1 MFWSNPWPPVTGR
14 QNHLPGSVSQRRAKP
29 SYKTAWPVDQGHD
42 ENKTQLKLDI
52 FNWKI
57 TLNMFWS
64 NPWPPVTGGQ
74 NHLPGSVSQRRAKPS
89 YKTAWPVDQDHV
101 VNKTQLKLDIFNWKI
116 TLNMFWSN
124 PWPPV
129 TGGQNHL
136 PGSVS
141 QRRAKP
147 SYKTAWPVDQGHVV
161 NKTQLKLDICNWKIT
176 LNMFWSNPWPPVTGG
191 QNHLPGSVSQ
201 RRA

>member
-1 MFWSNPWPPVTGR
+1 MFW
-14 QNHLPGSVSQRRAKP
+14 
-29 SYKTAWPVDQGHD
+29 
-42 ENKTQLKLDI
+42 
-52 FNWKI
+52 F
-57 TLNMFWS
+57 
-64 NPWPPVTGGQ
+64 
-74 NHLPGSVSQRRAKPS
+74 
-89 YKTAWPVDQDHV
+89 
-101 VNKTQLKLDIFNWKI
+101 
-116 TLNMFWSN
+116 N

-161 NKTQLKLDICNWKIT
+161 NKTQLKLDIFNWNKT
-176 LNMFWSNPWPPVTGG
+176 LNMFWFNPWPPVTGG

-201 RRA
+201 RRAKPSYKTAWPVDQGHDVNKTQLLRVWTLMHIFSWKIIWNMFISNHHLGQRNYQYLKILPLQWKPT